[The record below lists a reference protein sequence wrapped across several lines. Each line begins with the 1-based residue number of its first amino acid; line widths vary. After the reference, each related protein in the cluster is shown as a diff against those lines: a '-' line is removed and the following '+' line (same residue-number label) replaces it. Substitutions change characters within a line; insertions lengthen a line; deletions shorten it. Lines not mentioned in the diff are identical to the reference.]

1 MQQPV
6 DGIMMGN
13 LFGASSP
20 SVSVNNLGKLLT
32 PPSNVIYRCWLL
44 AHV

>member
-13 LFGASSP
+13 LFGASAP
-20 SVSVNNLGKLLT
+20 SVSVNNLGKLSA
-32 PPSNVIYRCWLL
+32 PPSNVIYNCWLL